1 MRREFSLG
9 RMVGQALEANLRCVT
24 LATSV
29 ANSVA
34 GAAFTNFSGG
44 GNRAGATTRGNVQQK
59 QLPPPPQPQAAR
71 AAILLEGASGS
82 NPTALFLLENHLPH
96 EVEASVEITPLLTPS
111 GRKLKSTLQFDKRK
125 IVLAAGQQVVAR
137 ISAPITKKLVPGE
150 QYTGE
155 VRVQGIPGATVP
167 LTLRRIPDP
176 LRVQPRRR
184 RPVVSSAASSNKA
197 KPARRPRATAK
208 IASRA

>member
-59 QLPPPPQPQAAR
+59 QLPPPQIGR
-71 AAILLEGASGS
+71 ASCRE
-82 NPTALFLLENHLPH
+82 
-96 EVEASVEITPLLTPS
+96 
-111 GRKLKSTLQFDKRK
+111 
-125 IVLAAGQQVVAR
+125 
-137 ISAPITKKLVPGE
+137 
-150 QYTGE
+150 
-155 VRVQGIPGATVP
+155 RVCYAV
-167 LTLRRIPDP
+167 
-176 LRVQPRRR
+176 
-184 RPVVSSAASSNKA
+184 
-197 KPARRPRATAK
+197 
-208 IASRA
+208 